1 MTTRQQMRILWDA
14 LGALVCGAGLGMCFG
29 FGDYAGRVWYDLQS
43 GIMGAAVLGTAFF
56 VAVVVQ
62 AIIEGGEQ

>member
-1 MTTRQQMRILWDA
+1 MTTKQQIRILWDA
-14 LGALVCGAGLGMCFG
+14 LGALVCGAGLGLCLG

-43 GIMGAAVLGTAFF
+43 GIIGAAVLGAAFF

-62 AIIEGGEQ
+62 ACIDGNE

>member
-1 MTTRQQMRILWDA
+1 MTTKQQIRILWDA

-29 FGDYAGRVWYDLQS
+29 FGQYAGRVWYDLQS
-43 GIMGAAVLGTAFF
+43 GITAAAFLGAVFF

-62 AIIEGGEQ
+62 ACIEGGEQ